1 MSYINVARCFYEK
14 KSDGAWG
21 PALFKEPPETL
32 VIQPSKCGDLTINY
46 INNWDVI
53 SLVYSL
59 I

>member
-1 MSYINVARCFYEK
+1 
-14 KSDGAWG
+14 
-21 PALFKEPPETL
+21 